1 MCAIF
6 LVDDC
11 FGRAK
16 GINNMMF
23 STKDQDHDVW
33 PDNCAEVYQSGWWH
47 NECHCANPNGVY
59 LAGSNSKQAVG
70 ITYEPWRSN
79 YYSLKSTQLMVR
91 RILKEYIH
99 LTESRLTFFATFCL
113 ICFIL

>member
-11 FGRAK
+11 FGTVR

-23 STKDQDHDVW
+23 STKDQDNDKW
-33 PDNCAEVYQSGWWH
+33 SDNCAEVYQSGWWH

-59 LAGSNSKQAVG
+59 LAGNNSISAVG
-70 ITYEPWRSN
+70 IVYEPRRGDF
-79 YYSLKSTQLMVR
+79 YSLKSTHLMVR
-91 RILKEYIH
+91 RI
-99 LTESRLTFFATFCL
+99 SN
-113 ICFIL
+113 